1 MSLQTIIDNCVS
13 ITIDRRKLAG
23 YTVSR
28 SGLIKISSV
37 ASNVPWQMVVD
48 MHAGMS
54 YSQNR
59 AMLEELDRV
68 DRVQATTINIG
79 ATNPNIAYVT
89 EYQGD
94 LSAAQINNITISSA
108 NVLTVT
114 MDVSNVTASAS
125 AYVFRKGDYW
135 QPTGAYKYP
144 YTVTADVQRGSGSTV
159 DVPINR
165 PFIDQAGY
173 TEVGAGID
181 VGTEVTWNMLVTS
194 KPSYSVIP
202 YDRIAWDGAFELV
215 EVIED

>member
-13 ITIDRRKLAG
+13 ISFERRKLAG

-28 SGLIKISSV
+28 SGLVKISSV

-48 MHAGMS
+48 MHAGMT

-68 DRVQATTINIG
+68 DRVQTTTINIG
-79 ATNPNIAYVT
+79 ATNPNLAYLT
-89 EYQGD
+89 EYQGS
-94 LSAAQINNITISSA
+94 LSAAQINNITIATA

-114 MDVSNVTASAS
+114 MDVSNVTVSSS

-144 YTVTADVQRGSGSTV
+144 YTVTADVQRGSDTTIS
-159 DVPINR
+159 VPINR
-165 PFIDQAGY
+165 PFINQSGY
-173 TEVGAGID
+173 SETGAVID
-181 VGTEVTWNMLVTS
+181 VGTEVTWNMLVAS
-194 KPSYSVIP
+194 KRSYAVLP
-202 YDRIAWDGAFELV
+202 YDRSAWDGSFELV

>member
-13 ITIDRRKLAG
+13 ISIERRKLAG

-28 SGLIKISSV
+28 SGHVKISSV

-48 MHAGMS
+48 MHAGMT
-54 YSQNR
+54 YSTNR

-68 DRVQATTINIG
+68 DRVQTTTINIG
-79 ATNPNIAYVT
+79 ATNSKIAYLT

-94 LSAAQINNITISSA
+94 LTAGQINSITIANA

-114 MDVSNVTASAS
+114 MNVSSVSTSATN
-125 AYVFRKGDYW
+125 YVFRKGDYW

-144 YTVTADVQRGSGSTV
+144 YTVTADVQRGSGSTI

-165 PFIDQAGY
+165 PFIDQSGY

-181 VGTEVTWNMLVTS
+181 VGTEVTWNMLIA
-194 KPSYSVIP
+194 KRPSYAVVP
-202 YDRIAWDGAFELV
+202 YDRIAWDGSFELV